1 VVARK
6 PQAKINDKETQVMAG
21 NVGLELG
28 DDGGYRIRVGTDHS
42 EVVPLGEGIE
52 WRAPNGKLYLAFADL
67 EGGSEEGSAI
77 ESEFEHYVYEARPVP
92 EADVEEVEFG
102 DEGLEGEDDEEDDA
116 GDDDEDEEKPE

>member
-1 VVARK
+1 
-6 PQAKINDKETQVMAG
+6 MAG

-77 ESEFEHYVYEARPVP
+77 ESEFEHYVYEARPIP

-102 DEGLEGEDDEEDDA
+102 DEGLEGEDEGDDEGESDDES
-116 GDDDEDEEKPE
+116 DDEDDEKPE